1 MLGGILFTLPF
12 VIGFLI
18 FFLRPLA
25 QAVQFSFHELV
36 LTNITYELEPRGWA
50 NYLYALQTHTEF
62 SRLLTEVL
70 QDLAIR
76 LPMIIGFSF
85 FAANIINQDFKGRT
99 LVRVLF
105 FLPVIMGAGVIMKME
120 MDDYSLIMLQ
130 HAQEGARFGGAA
142 LRNIFENS
150 SIPEGMM
157 EYVVSAAESLP
168 TVIRA
173 SGVQILIFLAGLQSI
188 PRDVYEAASVEGATA
203 WERFWLITFPMLT
216 PLILTNIIYTII
228 DSFTMMNNELVLLI
242 RETMLRGAGYGV
254 SMAMAMIYFVAIAI
268 VLAIVFAVLSKRVY
282 YHV

>member
-1 MLGGILFTLPF
+1 MAKKRFFLSFRRRQMLGGILFTLPF

-99 LVRVLF
+99 LVRV
-105 FLPVIMGAGVIMKME
+105 
-120 MDDYSLIMLQ
+120 
-130 HAQEGARFGGAA
+130 
-142 LRNIFENS
+142 
-150 SIPEGMM
+150 
-157 EYVVSAAESLP
+157 
-168 TVIRA
+168 
-173 SGVQILIFLAGLQSI
+173 
-188 PRDVYEAASVEGATA
+188 
-203 WERFWLITFPMLT
+203 
-216 PLILTNIIYTII
+216 
-228 DSFTMMNNELVLLI
+228 
-242 RETMLRGAGYGV
+242 
-254 SMAMAMIYFVAIAI
+254 
-268 VLAIVFAVLSKRVY
+268 
-282 YHV
+282 